1 MKNLFR
7 VILVL
12 LFTYTAAN
20 AYSYAASG
28 AEISIDSREAITKAL
43 NEDNF
48 KEVKKVFRANRK
60 HYKYLN
66 NSFIDT
72 LYDGLDSAIFNQD
85 KKEII
90 KFLELS
96 YAAEI
101 LRRLDGASQNIE
113 VFNITKVMLAKTNK
127 FYKLLSVSLDKDTDT
142 KLKKHLKACTVAIGN
157 PGLFGVGARPA
168 NAKEFRKHE
177 DIIIELLL
185 SI

>member
-1 MKNLFR
+1 MKSLFR

-28 AEISIDSREAITKAL
+28 AEVSIDAREDITKAL
-43 NEDNF
+43 NANDF

-60 HYKYLN
+60 HYQYLS

-85 KKEII
+85 KKEVI
-90 KFLELS
+90 KFLEIS

-101 LRRLDGASQNIE
+101 LRRLDGASQNIKT
-113 VFNITKVMLAKTNK
+113 FNITKVMLAKANK
-127 FYKLLSVSLDKDTDT
+127 FYKLLSVSLDKKTD
-142 KLKKHLKACTVAIGN
+142 KILKKHLRACTAAIGN
-157 PGLFGVGARPA
+157 PGLFGVGSRPA
-168 NAKEFRKHE
+168 NLKEFKKHE
-177 DIIIELLL
+177 NIINELLL